1 MSSIAV
7 QNRTDFRSFGD
18 TQWWTDTVRMLLGAG
33 IFTALLVTVTPFAV
47 TFTGDQDAGSL
58 ANQLGYASLAL
69 VVFAGHALFTDR
81 TTLLAMAR
89 PMWII
94 MAAWL
99 LVSALWADS
108 PENALRGA
116 AFTLLAIATVSAILC
131 FPKDVRAFRTALTLA
146 MLAVLAL
153 SYFGVIAMPGLAL
166 HDGSGSEPQH
176 AGLWRGAYSHKNV
189 AGAVF
194 AVVFFCGVYLFR
206 CGQRWSGFVIAL
218 LAAFFVLKTG
228 SKTSITLLPLV
239 AAIVIIGSLTG
250 RWLLTIGIALTL
262 TVMAFLTIGTVLSPL
277 FDQIVQTVVPG
288 TTFTGRMDLWRFA
301 LEVFEGHEWTGFGLN
316 AFWQSQVVYGT
327 ERNFELSWDP
337 RGSPNA
343 HNGYLDIAISMGLPG
358 LVLAVIVL
366 VVLPLWDF
374 TRVGRDRESQR
385 LGQLFLMVLAY
396 LLLNAFLESFLFDRA
411 NPIWMAVCFAVI
423 GLRLLSRHSVRA

>member
-1 MSSIAV
+1 
-7 QNRTDFRSFGD
+7 
-18 TQWWTDTVRMLLGAG
+18 MLLGGG

-58 ANQLGYASLAL
+58 ANQLGYASMAL
-69 VVFAGHALFTDR
+69 VVFAGHALLTDR
-81 TTLLAMAR
+81 TTLLALAR
-89 PMWII
+89 PMWLI

-116 AFTLLAIATVSAILC
+116 AFTLLAMATVSAILC

-206 CGQRWSGFVIAL
+206 CGQRWSGFAISL

-228 SKTSITLLPLV
+228 SKTSITLLPVV

-288 TTFTGRMDLWRFA
+288 R
-301 LEVFEGHEWTGFGLN
+301 
-316 AFWQSQVVYGT
+316 
-327 ERNFELSWDP
+327 
-337 RGSPNA
+337 
-343 HNGYLDIAISMGLPG
+343 
-358 LVLAVIVL
+358 
-366 VVLPLWDF
+366 
-374 TRVGRDRESQR
+374 
-385 LGQLFLMVLAY
+385 
-396 LLLNAFLESFLFDRA
+396 
-411 NPIWMAVCFAVI
+411 PIEMAM
-423 GLRLLSRHSVRA
+423 SR